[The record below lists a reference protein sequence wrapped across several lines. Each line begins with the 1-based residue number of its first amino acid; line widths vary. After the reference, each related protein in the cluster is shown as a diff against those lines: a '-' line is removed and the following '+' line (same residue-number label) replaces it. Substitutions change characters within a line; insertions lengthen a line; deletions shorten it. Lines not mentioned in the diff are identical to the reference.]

1 MVYRVYVEKKE
12 ALANEA
18 RALLEDL
25 RAFLGIQSLT
35 GLRLFNRYDLEGI
48 SRELFDYAVQTV
60 LSEPQLDTVT
70 SEVPQGDT
78 VFAVEYLPG
87 QYDQRADSA
96 AQCIQ
101 ILSQGERPT
110 VRTARVYVLEGE
122 LTAEQV
128 EAVKKYVINPVESR
142 EASLELPET
151 LRMEYDIPTTVRTV
165 EGFTSMDAAALD
177 ALRDELGLAMDLDDL
192 KFLQGYF
199 RDDEGRDP
207 TITEIRVVDTYWSD
221 HCRHTTFS
229 THIDQVEIHDAAI
242 QAAYERYLAAR
253 VEVYGEEKAAKR
265 PQTLM
270 DIATIGA
277 KVLKKRGLLP
287 ELDESQ
293 LQELAE
299 NKRVG
304 TAAIYYAF
312 DNTINSTR
320 YPYYAYMQ
328 TYWDSVGLQTRLDT
342 TVTVSDLRRMGDYDL
357 CILSTHG
364 AYYTYEYGWLWE
376 RTATEPLIL
385 LSEKSE
391 FWSDLRYGFD
401 LLAHRVV
408 KVNGMYAVNGDFF
421 RSAYRGNGIVLSETC
436 EFYGKNGH
444 VDTAMADGLLAGGA
458 KAVMGYVNNVY
469 SVYSRSMLWATVNRM
484 IEGETLEQA
493 VDYAKSIY
501 GTDDIIWYNEQG
513 GRRSHAAASYAML
526 SGSRS
531 AVLPNPYTA
540 EEAAAAA

>member
-1 MVYRVYVEKKE
+1 MEHDMLRRFGC
-12 ALANEA
+12 ALC
-18 RALLEDL
+18 ALVFALTAL
-25 RAFLGIQSLT
+25 PTAAFAQQPEEQAAVQQSLSATDVREMQQTDAAVTALT
-35 GLRLFNRYDLEGI
+35 GG
-48 SRELFDYAVQTV
+48 SDYAQMT
-60 LSEPQLDTVT
+60 ED
-70 SEVPQGDT
+70 
-78 VFAVEYLPG
+78 
-87 QYDQRADSA
+87 
-96 AQCIQ
+96 
-101 ILSQGERPT
+101 ERT
-110 VRTARVYVLEGE
+110 
-122 LTAEQV
+122 
-128 EAVKKYVINPVESR
+128 
-142 EASLELPET
+142 
-151 LRMEYDIPTTVRTV
+151 
-165 EGFTSMDAAALD
+165 DAALQQLD
-177 ALRDELGLAMDLDDL
+177 ALTAQGLVKQGSVYTDAENGMISFTYSCGALGGILLT
-192 KFLQGYF
+192 
-199 RDDEGRDP
+199 DP
-207 TITEIRVVDTYWSD
+207 EEENT
-221 HCRHTTFS
+221 
-229 THIDQVEIHDAAI
+229 AA
-242 QAAYERYLAAR
+242 
-253 VEVYGEEKAAKR
+253 
-265 PQTLM
+265 
-270 DIATIGA
+270 
-277 KVLKKRGLLP
+277 LP

-328 TYWDSVGLQTRLDT
+328 TYWDSVGLQTDLDT
-342 TVTVSDLRRMGDYDL
+342 TVTVSDLRRMGRYDL

-364 AYYTYEYGWLWE
+364 AYYTYEYGWLFKK
-376 RTATEPLIL
+376 TATEPLIL
-385 LSEKSE
+385 LTERSD

-444 VDTAMADGLLAGGA
+444 VDTSMADGLLAGGA

-469 SVYSRSMLWATVNRM
+469 SVYSRSMLWAAVNRM

-526 SGSRS
+526 SGDRS
-531 AVLPNPYTA
+531 AALPNPYTA
-540 EEAAAAA
+540 ADVDAAA

>member
-1 MVYRVYVEKKE
+1 MEHDMLRRFGC
-12 ALANEA
+12 ALC
-18 RALLEDL
+18 ALVFALTAL
-25 RAFLGIQSLT
+25 PTAAFAQQPEEQAAVQQSLSATDVREMQQADAAVTALT
-35 GLRLFNRYDLEGI
+35 GG
-48 SRELFDYAVQTV
+48 SDYAQMT
-60 LSEPQLDTVT
+60 ED
-70 SEVPQGDT
+70 
-78 VFAVEYLPG
+78 
-87 QYDQRADSA
+87 
-96 AQCIQ
+96 
-101 ILSQGERPT
+101 ERT
-110 VRTARVYVLEGE
+110 
-122 LTAEQV
+122 
-128 EAVKKYVINPVESR
+128 
-142 EASLELPET
+142 
-151 LRMEYDIPTTVRTV
+151 
-165 EGFTSMDAAALD
+165 DAALQQLD
-177 ALRDELGLAMDLDDL
+177 ALTAQGLVKQGSVYTDAENGMISFTYSCGALGGILLT
-192 KFLQGYF
+192 
-199 RDDEGRDP
+199 DP
-207 TITEIRVVDTYWSD
+207 EEENT
-221 HCRHTTFS
+221 
-229 THIDQVEIHDAAI
+229 AA
-242 QAAYERYLAAR
+242 
-253 VEVYGEEKAAKR
+253 
-265 PQTLM
+265 
-270 DIATIGA
+270 
-277 KVLKKRGLLP
+277 LP

-328 TYWDSVGLQTRLDT
+328 TYWDSVGLQTDLDT
-342 TVTVSDLRRMGDYDL
+342 TVTVSDLRRMGRYDL

-364 AYYTYEYGWLWE
+364 AYYTYEYGWLFKK
-376 RTATEPLIL
+376 TATEPLIL
-385 LSEKSE
+385 LTERSD

-526 SGSRS
+526 SGDRS
-531 AVLPNPYTA
+531 AALPNPYTA
-540 EEAAAAA
+540 ADVDAAA

>member
-1 MVYRVYVEKKE
+1 M
-12 ALANEA
+12 
-18 RALLEDL
+18 
-25 RAFLGIQSLT
+25 Q
-35 GLRLFNRYDLEGI
+35 
-48 SRELFDYAVQTV
+48 
-60 LSEPQLDTVT
+60 QLN
-70 SEVPQGDT
+70 
-78 VFAVEYLPG
+78 A
-87 QYDQRADSA
+87 
-96 AQCIQ
+96 
-101 ILSQGERPT
+101 
-110 VRTARVYVLEGE
+110 
-122 LTAEQV
+122 LTAQGL
-128 EAVKKYVINPVESR
+128 VKQGSVYTDAENGMISFTYSCG
-142 EASLELPET
+142 ALGGILLTDPEKENT
-151 LRMEYDIPTTVRTV
+151 
-165 EGFTSMDAAALD
+165 AA
-177 ALRDELGLAMDLDDL
+177 
-192 KFLQGYF
+192 
-199 RDDEGRDP
+199 
-207 TITEIRVVDTYWSD
+207 
-221 HCRHTTFS
+221 
-229 THIDQVEIHDAAI
+229 
-242 QAAYERYLAAR
+242 
-253 VEVYGEEKAAKR
+253 
-265 PQTLM
+265 
-270 DIATIGA
+270 
-277 KVLKKRGLLP
+277 LP

-328 TYWDSVGLQTRLDT
+328 TYWDSVGLQTDLDT
-342 TVTVSDLRRMGDYDL
+342 TVTVSDLHRMGRYDL

-364 AYYTYEYGWLWE
+364 AYYTYEYGWLFKK
-376 RTATEPLIL
+376 TTTEPLIL
-385 LSEKSE
+385 LTERSD

-444 VDTAMADGLLAGGA
+444 VDTSMADGLLAGGA

-469 SVYSRSMLWATVNRM
+469 SVYSRSMLWAAVNRM

-526 SGSRS
+526 SGDRS
-531 AVLPNPYTA
+531 AALPNPYTA
-540 EEAAAAA
+540 ADVDAAA

>member
-1 MVYRVYVEKKE
+1 MKTNSHRFLC
-12 ALANEA
+12 ALC
-18 RALLEDL
+18 ALTVFISALFPAS
-25 RAFLGIQSLT
+25 AF
-35 GLRLFNRYDLEGI
+35 
-48 SRELFDYAVQTV
+48 AAQTA
-60 LSEPQLDTVT
+60 DTVAQT
-70 SEVPQGDT
+70 TLTTADAQEMQ
-78 VFAVEYLPG
+78 
-87 QYDQRADSA
+87 QADSA
-96 AQCIQ
+96 VTALTGSDAYAEMTRAQRLDAAVAQLQQLAEEGLVSARSLHVDKENGMVSFAYSCGALGG
-101 ILSQGERPT
+101 IL
-110 VRTARVYVLEGE
+110 VAD
-122 LTAEQV
+122 
-128 EAVKKYVINPVESR
+128 
-142 EASLELPET
+142 PE
-151 LRMEYDIPTTVRTV
+151 E
-165 EGFTSMDAAALD
+165 ENAAALPQ
-177 ALRDELGLAMDLDDL
+177 L
-192 KFLQGYF
+192 
-199 RDDEGRDP
+199 
-207 TITEIRVVDTYWSD
+207 
-221 HCRHTTFS
+221 
-229 THIDQVEIHDAAI
+229 
-242 QAAYERYLAAR
+242 
-253 VEVYGEEKAAKR
+253 EK
-265 PQTLM
+265 
-270 DIATIGA
+270 
-277 KVLKKRGLLP
+277 
-287 ELDESQ
+287 EQ
-293 LQELAE
+293 LQQLAE

-312 DNTINSTR
+312 DNTINSAR

-364 AYYTYEYGWLWE
+364 AYYTYEYGWLWK

-385 LSEKSE
+385 LSEKSD

-513 GRRSHAAASYAML
+513 GRRPHAAASYAML

-540 EEAAAAA
+540 QEAAAAA

>member
-1 MVYRVYVEKKE
+1 MKQNRPCRLVCVLC
-12 ALANEA
+12 ALAF
-18 RALLEDL
+18 ALTALPMA
-25 RAFLGIQSLT
+25 AFAQQPEETAAVQQSLT
-35 GLRLFNRYDLEGI
+35 AADVRGMQQADA
-48 SRELFDYAVQTV
+48 AVT
-60 LSEPQLDTVT
+60 
-70 SEVPQGDT
+70 
-78 VFAVEYLPG
+78 
-87 QYDQRADSA
+87 
-96 AQCIQ
+96 
-101 ILSQGERPT
+101 
-110 VRTARVYVLEGE
+110 E
-122 LTAEQV
+122 LTDSEDYTRMSEDERIDAALQQLEELTRQGLVKQGSVYTDAENGMV
-128 EAVKKYVINPVESR
+128 SFTYSCGALGGILV
-142 EASLELPET
+142 ADPE
-151 LRMEYDIPTTVRTV
+151 E
-165 EGFTSMDAAALD
+165 ENAAALPQ
-177 ALRDELGLAMDLDDL
+177 L
-192 KFLQGYF
+192 
-199 RDDEGRDP
+199 
-207 TITEIRVVDTYWSD
+207 
-221 HCRHTTFS
+221 
-229 THIDQVEIHDAAI
+229 
-242 QAAYERYLAAR
+242 
-253 VEVYGEEKAAKR
+253 EE
-265 PQTLM
+265 
-270 DIATIGA
+270 
-277 KVLKKRGLLP
+277 
-287 ELDESQ
+287 EQ
-293 LQELAE
+293 LQQLAE

-312 DNTINSTR
+312 DNTVNSAR

-364 AYYTYEYGWLWE
+364 AYYTYEYGWLWK

-436 EFYGKNGH
+436 EFYG
-444 VDTAMADGLLAGGA
+444 
-458 KAVMGYVNNVY
+458 NNVY

-484 IEGETLEQA
+484 IEGETLGQA

-513 GRRSHAAASYAML
+513 GRRPHAAASYAML

>member
-1 MVYRVYVEKKE
+1 MEHDMLRRFGCALC
-12 ALANEA
+12 ALAF
-18 RALLEDL
+18 ALTALPTA
-25 RAFLGIQSLT
+25 AFAQQPEEQAAVQQSLSATDVREMQQADAAVTALT
-35 GLRLFNRYDLEGI
+35 GG
-48 SRELFDYAVQTV
+48 SDYAQMTEDERTDAA
-60 LSEPQLDTVT
+60 LQQLN
-70 SEVPQGDT
+70 
-78 VFAVEYLPG
+78 A
-87 QYDQRADSA
+87 
-96 AQCIQ
+96 
-101 ILSQGERPT
+101 
-110 VRTARVYVLEGE
+110 
-122 LTAEQV
+122 LTAQGG
-128 EAVKKYVINPVESR
+128 I
-142 EASLELPET
+142 LLTDPEEENT
-151 LRMEYDIPTTVRTV
+151 
-165 EGFTSMDAAALD
+165 AA
-177 ALRDELGLAMDLDDL
+177 
-192 KFLQGYF
+192 
-199 RDDEGRDP
+199 
-207 TITEIRVVDTYWSD
+207 
-221 HCRHTTFS
+221 
-229 THIDQVEIHDAAI
+229 
-242 QAAYERYLAAR
+242 
-253 VEVYGEEKAAKR
+253 
-265 PQTLM
+265 
-270 DIATIGA
+270 
-277 KVLKKRGLLP
+277 LP

-328 TYWDSVGLQTRLDT
+328 TYWDSVGLQTDLDT
-342 TVTVSDLRRMGDYDL
+342 TVTVSDLRRMGRYDL

-364 AYYTYEYGWLWE
+364 AYYTYEYGWLFKK
-376 RTATEPLIL
+376 TATEPLIL
-385 LSEKSE
+385 LTERSD

-444 VDTAMADGLLAGGA
+444 VDTSMADGLLAGGA

-469 SVYSRSMLWATVNRM
+469 SVYSRSMLWAAVNRM

-526 SGSRS
+526 SGDRS
-531 AVLPNPYTA
+531 AALPNPYTA
-540 EEAAAAA
+540 ADVDAAA

>member
-1 MVYRVYVEKKE
+1 MEHDMLRRFGC
-12 ALANEA
+12 ALCVLAF
-18 RALLEDL
+18 ALTALPTA
-25 RAFLGIQSLT
+25 AFAQQPEEQAAVQQSLSATDVREMQQADAAVTALT
-35 GLRLFNRYDLEGI
+35 GG
-48 SRELFDYAVQTV
+48 SDYAQMT
-60 LSEPQLDTVT
+60 ED
-70 SEVPQGDT
+70 
-78 VFAVEYLPG
+78 
-87 QYDQRADSA
+87 
-96 AQCIQ
+96 
-101 ILSQGERPT
+101 ERT
-110 VRTARVYVLEGE
+110 
-122 LTAEQV
+122 
-128 EAVKKYVINPVESR
+128 
-142 EASLELPET
+142 
-151 LRMEYDIPTTVRTV
+151 
-165 EGFTSMDAAALD
+165 DAALQQLD
-177 ALRDELGLAMDLDDL
+177 ALTAQGLVKQGSVYTDAENGMISFTYSCGALGGILLT
-192 KFLQGYF
+192 
-199 RDDEGRDP
+199 DP
-207 TITEIRVVDTYWSD
+207 EEENT
-221 HCRHTTFS
+221 
-229 THIDQVEIHDAAI
+229 AA
-242 QAAYERYLAAR
+242 
-253 VEVYGEEKAAKR
+253 
-265 PQTLM
+265 
-270 DIATIGA
+270 
-277 KVLKKRGLLP
+277 LP

-328 TYWDSVGLQTRLDT
+328 TYWDSVGLQTDLDT
-342 TVTVSDLRRMGDYDL
+342 TVTVSDLRRMGRYDL

-364 AYYTYEYGWLWE
+364 AYYTYEYGWLWK

-444 VDTAMADGLLAGGA
+444 VDTSMADGLLAGGA

-469 SVYSRSMLWATVNRM
+469 SVYSRSMLWAAVNRM

-513 GRRSHAAASYAML
+513 GRRPHAAASYAML
-526 SGSRS
+526 SGDRS
-531 AVLPNPYTA
+531 AALPNPYTA
-540 EEAAAAA
+540 ADVDAAA